1 MKRQK
6 INNWQKVWR
15 HLKLALWPH
24 HANRH
29 HPHAVRW
36 YGIVVVLA
44 FVVVAQGVYN
54 LSSSGSVLGIQAD
67 VTAENLLAS
76 TNAERAKYGLSALEL
91 DEKLNRAANLKV
103 QDMFKNQYWAHV
115 APGGATPWDW
125 LELAGYKYDYAGE
138 NLAKNFSTAEG
149 VTTAW
154 MSSAA
159 HQANVLGEHFSDVGF
174 AVVEG
179 ELEGQLT
186 TLVVALY
193 GNEIGTLAPLAA
205 TSAPVDQPIAPIT
218 RLGVAVQSITPAA
231 LGSIVVLMAVAAIA
245 MAAHVYRRKLPKTMQ
260 RSWRRHHGLIK
271 ASGLLSLC
279 IILLALYSGGQI

>member
-1 MKRQK
+1 M
-6 INNWQKVWR
+6 
-15 HLKLALWPH
+15 KLALWPH

-36 YGIVVVLA
+36 YGIVAVLA

-54 LSSSGSVLGIQAD
+54 LSSGGLVLGVQAD
-67 VTAENLLAS
+67 VTSEKLLAS
-76 TNAERAKYGLSALEL
+76 TNAERAKYKLPALEL
-91 DEKLNRAANLKV
+91 DEKLSRAASLKA

-154 MSSAA
+154 MGSPA

-179 ELEGQLT
+179 ELEGRPT

-205 TSAPVDQPIAPIT
+205 TSAPVDQPLAPIT
-218 RLGVAVQSITPAA
+218 RVGVAVQSLTPAA
-231 LGSIVVLMAVAAIA
+231 LGSIVVLLAAAIVA
-245 MAAHVYRRKLPKTMQ
+245 LATHYYRRKLPKPMQ
-260 RSWRRHHGLIK
+260 RSWRRHHGIIK
-271 ASGLLSLC
+271 AGGLFSLS
-279 IILLALYSGGQI
+279 IILLVLYGGGQI

>member
-6 INNWQKVWR
+6 INNWQKVYR

-36 YGIVVVLA
+36 YGLGLLLAVVVL
-44 FVVVAQGVYN
+44 AQGVYN
-54 LSSSGSVLGIQAD
+54 ISAGGSVLGVQANL
-67 VTAENLLAS
+67 TAEKLLTA
-76 TNAERAKYGLSALEL
+76 TNTERTKAGLSALEL
-91 DEKLNRAANLKV
+91 DEKLNRAAHMKA
-103 QDMFKNQYWAHV
+103 QDMFEHQYWAHV

-125 LELAGYKYDYAGE
+125 LELAEYRYDYAGE

-154 MSSAA
+154 MGSAA
-159 HQANVLGEHFSDVGF
+159 HQANVLGKHYSEVGF

-179 ELEGQLT
+179 ELEGKST

-193 GNEIGTLAPLAA
+193 GNEIGTVAPLSA
-205 TSAPVDQPIAPIT
+205 TSAPVDQPMAPIT
-218 RLGVAVQSITPAA
+218 RLGVAVQSLTPAA
-231 LGSIVVLMAVAAIA
+231 LGSIVILLIAAVVAFV
-245 MAAHVYRRKLPKTMQ
+245 AHAYRRKLPKSMQ

-271 ASGLLSLC
+271 AGSLLSLC